1 MKLHIA
7 IITASLLAAV
17 AGCQQQPYGQQQQQ
31 KLDEVLQR
39 LTKLENNQATIA
51 KRVGLAELVRPDAI
65 ELGNGIK
72 EGNEDATVAILE
84 FTDLQCPSCKR
95 SNDETMP
102 EIKKQFIDTQKIL
115 YVSQDYPLVQS
126 HPAAAPAALALR
138 CVYQQKPD
146 AYQRAKDALFQ
157 MTSQLSEEKL
167 VKLAKDMALDSEQFN
182 ACRQNKETANQVIS
196 SLKYGAE
203 LGINSTPT
211 FFIGKL
217 ENGKLTDY
225 EIVDG
230 AKPFE
235 HFKQVID
242 SKMSGK

>member
-17 AGCQQQPYGQQQQQ
+17 AGCQQQPYAQQQQ

-72 EGNEDATVAILE
+72 EGNENATVAILE
-84 FTDLQCPSCKR
+84 FTDLQCPFCKR
-95 SNDETMP
+95 YNTETMP
-102 EIKKQFIDTQKIL
+102 EIKKQYIDTQKIL
-115 YVSQDYPLVQS
+115 YISQDYPLVQS

-138 CVYQQKPD
+138 CIYQQKPGS
-146 AYQRAKDALFQ
+146 YQAAKDALFE

-167 VKLAKDMALDSEQFN
+167 TKLAKNMSVDSEQFN

-211 FFIGKL
+211 FFVGKL
-217 ENGKLTDY
+217 QDGKLTDY

-235 HFKQVID
+235 QFKQVID
-242 SKMSGK
+242 SKISGK